1 MSNVAPQRK
10 EPGSASG
17 KPETGGL
24 TLRLFDGMHVG
35 AERALAEGETV
46 VIGCGDDCDVILSD
60 AGVAVH
66 HCYLSVHDGVMSLRA
81 MDAPA
86 KVDGAVLRPGDPHVL
101 EPFAMV
107 SLGSAAFAAGPRWS
121 EQWRDMAR
129 TGSASGGGEL
139 VQRNASLRWAAWL
152 LGLGVLAI
160 LVGWYWSERPA
171 QAMTSAQ
178 TQTRLAQIVHDLK
191 LDGITVKPADKQG
204 HLMVT
209 GVVAKPESVAA
220 LRAALAKDGLDGVRL
235 AVRDG
240 PSIAADMQ
248 ELLRNAN
255 PPVDATTRWLGG
267 HHNTIRVAGHFGD
280 GSALKHAMASTSIQ
294 ALNQDYNLSVSQQN
308 LDNLQPDF
316 GAVPDGKQIVT
327 VIEGGDA
334 PYLISADH
342 SRYYVGGTLPGG
354 GVFEGLDGGQLLVRD
369 QSGSIRRFDLSKV
382 APGASIVDN
391 QVEVQD
397 ERK

>member
-1 MSNVAPQRK
+1 MSS
-10 EPGSASG
+10 SASQRRKPG
-17 KPETGGL
+17 TAPDKPETGGL

-35 AERALAEGETV
+35 AERALADGETV

-66 HCYLSVHDGVMSLRA
+66 HCYLGVRDGVMSLRA

-86 KVDGAVLRPGDPHVL
+86 KVDGETLRPGDPHVL
-101 EPFAMV
+101 APFAMV
-107 SLGSAAFAAGPRWS
+107 SLGNASFAAGPRWS

-129 TGSASGGGEL
+129 IGSSAGGAV
-139 VQRNASLRWAAWL
+139 VQRSASLRWAAWL

-171 QAMTSAQ
+171 QTMTPAE
-178 TQTRLAQIVHDLK
+178 TRVQLTKIVHDLK
-191 LDGITVKPADKQG
+191 LDGVSIGRVDKRG
-204 HLMVT
+204 SLLVT
-209 GVVAKPESVAA
+209 GVVGKPESVAA
-220 LRAALAKDGLDGVRL
+220 LRAALVKDGLDGVRL

-248 ELLRNAN
+248 ELLRNAD
-255 PPVDATTRWLGG
+255 PPVAATTRWLGG
-267 HHNTIRVAGHFGD
+267 THNTILVSGHFGD
-280 GSALKHAMASTSIQ
+280 GGALKHAMASNSIQ

-316 GAVPDGKQIVT
+316 GTVPDGKQIVT
-327 VIEGGDA
+327 VVEGGDA
-334 PYLISADH
+334 PYLITTDH

-369 QSGSIRRFDLSKV
+369 QSGGTRRFDLSKV